1 MYKRVSKLI
10 SQQQA
15 KSLFPAHLAEQKKD
29 FDNEIKNIIGGNGK
43 LLLIIGPCSADNPSA
58 VLAYCERLK
67 VIAEKVKDKI
77 FIVPRIYTTKPRSES
92 GKYRGMLHSHDTI
105 GQDFNKGILVARKL
119 MIDVANN
126 FGFFAADEMLYPE
139 LYHYF
144 DDVLSYVT
152 IGARSSEDQIHR
164 LAASCLDV
172 PVGIKNPM
180 HGNLKS
186 VAQAIKIAN
195 SSNNFVL
202 GGYEV
207 QSYGNPFAHAI
218 LRGYVDND
226 GRMHENYS
234 EAYIDKLCCECNEL
248 DVKPAVIIDCNHF
261 NSGKNYLRESDIALK
276 VIGYNRKEIKG
287 LMLESYILDGR
298 QDTLIEFGKSLTDE
312 CIGMEKTERLIF
324 NIANKI

>member
-10 SQQQA
+10 SDQWA
-15 KSLFPAHLAEQKKD
+15 KSLCPADFALQKKE
-29 FDNEIKNIIGGNGK
+29 FDSEIKNIIGGNGK
-43 LLLIIGPCSADNPSA
+43 FLLIVGPCSADNPSA
-58 VLAYCERLK
+58 VLAYCEKLK
-67 VIAEKVKDKI
+67 VISEKVKDKI

-92 GKYRGMLHSHDTI
+92 GKYRGMLHSHNAI
-105 GQDFNKGILVARKL
+105 NQDFNKGILVARKL
-119 MIDVANN
+119 MVDVAKN

-144 DDVLSYVT
+144 DDVLSYIT

-195 SSNNFVL
+195 APNDFVL

-218 LRGYVDND
+218 LRGYMDNE

-234 EAYIDKLCCECNEL
+234 QAYIDKMCVECKEL
-248 DVKPAVIIDCNHF
+248 DIKPSVIIDCNHF
-261 NSGKNYLRESDIALK
+261 NSGKNYMLESQIAMK
-276 VIGYNRKEIKG
+276 IIEYNRKEIKG
-287 LMLESYILDGR
+287 LMIESYILDGR
-298 QDTLIEFGKSLTDE
+298 QDSLIEFGKSLTDE
-312 CIGMEKTERLIF
+312 CLGMEKTERLIYD
-324 NIANKI
+324 IAEKI